1 MSLIHEVLKYIEAHP
16 GSSAAS
22 LRLVF
27 PHVPRTWVQRAAYRL
42 FESEFTTREMIKGQ
56 FCYFAAKAY
65 PETGGMP
72 IAEITRSRG
81 LVRKAQ
87 ELESKGLWLRAATV
101 WLEAFDASRLTDERA
116 HCLAQRLK
124 CLEKRAYSAGG
135 ERVYDLPGR
144 FNGEL

>member
-1 MSLIHEVLKYIEAHP
+1 MSLIHEILKYIEAHP
-16 GSSAAS
+16 GTSAAD

-27 PHVPRTWVQRAAYRL
+27 PHVSRTVVQRAAYRL
-42 FESEFTTREMIKGQ
+42 FESEFTTREMVKGQ
-56 FCYFAAKAY
+56 YCYFAAKSY
-65 PETGGMP
+65 PETGGIP

-116 HCLAQRLK
+116 YCLAQRLK
-124 CLEKRAYSAGG
+124 CLENRTYSAGG
-135 ERVYDLPGR
+135 ECVCDLPGW
-144 FNGEL
+144 FNGDL